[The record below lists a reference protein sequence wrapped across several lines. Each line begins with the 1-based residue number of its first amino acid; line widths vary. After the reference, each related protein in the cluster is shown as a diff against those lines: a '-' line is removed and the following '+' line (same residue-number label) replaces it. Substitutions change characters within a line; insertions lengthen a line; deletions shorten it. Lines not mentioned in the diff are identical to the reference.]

1 MARALVLLL
10 LVGSAFGPA
19 AAAVTPGTSTAQNP
33 QVSFA
38 TPGAKQVTLQACN
51 ALGCSTVTKTV
62 TVLDPMP
69 VIDQATVG
77 ALQVT
82 AGQPVSLT
90 GAAHGRPPLTY
101 TWKLVSLGPEIDL
114 AGASASWNTSGVG
127 FGTYLVSLVVQNSAG
142 TASSLPVPLVVAPR
156 PGFYTLTACR
166 ALDTRLGA
174 PLASNGQLVFPIAG
188 AAGCAVP
195 STATAVAVN
204 LTVVAPT
211 SSGSIA
217 VYPGNLSLPAIATIN
232 FSAGRTLA
240 NNAVLGLATDG
251 SGTLAATASLSAGAT
266 ANLLVDVVGFFQ

>member
-1 MARALVLLL
+1 
-10 LVGSAFGPA
+10 
-19 AAAVTPGTSTAQNP
+19 
-33 QVSFA
+33 
-38 TPGAKQVTLQACN
+38 
-51 ALGCSTVTKTV
+51 
-62 TVLDPMP
+62 MP

-142 TASSLPVPLVVAPR
+142 TASSLPVPLVVSPR

-166 ALDTRLGA
+166 ALDTRLGS
-174 PLASNGQLVFPIAG
+174 PLANNGQLVFPIAG

-195 STATAVAVN
+195 PTATAVAVN

-266 ANLLVDVVGFFQ
+266 ADLLVDVVGYFQ

>member
-10 LVGSAFGPA
+10 LVGSALGPA

-33 QVSFA
+33 QAIFA

-62 TVLDPMP
+62 TVLNPMP

-142 TASSLPVPLVVAPR
+142 TASSLPVPLVVSPR

-166 ALDTRLGA
+166 ALDTRLGS
-174 PLASNGQLVFPIAG
+174 PLANNGQLVFPIAG

-195 STATAVAVN
+195 PTATAVAVN

-266 ANLLVDVVGFFQ
+266 ADLLVDVVGYFQ